1 MGVIVN
7 IIDILKKF
15 FEGKDWYI
23 TFFTIMTWILL
34 LVIVIYT
41 VIQLILLIFKVKYN
55 NKEFINEVNRYK
67 RAKNDFVGIG
77 GKGKME
83 KKQ

>member
-1 MGVIVN
+1 MGVILN

-15 FEGKDWYI
+15 FEGRDWYI

-41 VIQLILLIFKVKYN
+41 AIQLILLIFKVKYN

-67 RAKNDFVGIG
+67 RRKSDFVDIDGE
-77 GKGKME
+77 GKME
-83 KKQ
+83 KEQ

>member
-1 MGVIVN
+1 MRVIMD
-7 IIDILKKF
+7 IIDILKRF

-41 VIQLILLIFKVKYN
+41 VLQLFLLIFKVKYKN
-55 NKEFINEVNRYK
+55 QQFINEVNNVK
-67 RAKNDFVGIG
+67 RRRND
-77 GKGKME
+77 
-83 KKQ
+83 